1 MGLGMVGEAGAMALR
16 LLLYP
21 KVCDVTL
28 KETSE
33 RMYQGLPVPLST
45 QTQML
50 MDLVPEVAVSIMRSF
65 GSSLLDF
72 LSDAF
77 IQQPANFIIN
87 QVQSALRVGMEYLT
101 GLCGLVPEVGGIIC
115 MVFTGALTAAEEWLG
130 GPLASFLTNLMKDI
144 GAKILDAIAWFTNL
158 VAQDLQ
164 NAVNSIPT
172 LISELLASFAGEHQW
187 LNVILQGPIM
197 EPLVKVLHG
206 SLQGFSGI

>member
-1 MGLGMVGEAGAMALR
+1 MAGEAGAMALR

-65 GSSLLDF
+65 GSSLLNF

-101 GLCGLVPEVGGIIC
+101 GLCGLIPEVGGIIC

-206 SLQGFSGI
+206 SLQGFSDI